1 MLISGDPTGNVARVF
16 RSVKDLTK
24 EEYDRYSGAYMTLED
39 ILVTNMFAYFLTSA
53 KAFIANWDTEC
64 KAFAKSPLPLNGDPD
79 LVITLGFRRRGA
91 VLSVCSALCYHQ
103 ERTLEEALLTSSPRT
118 ARSIERSKRSSASC
132 TTTTSDTATS
142 PGCGTS

>member
-1 MLISGDPTGNVARVF
+1 MSYQHATLPVPSTHSSNEPVESYQAMLISGDPTGNVARVF

-64 KAFAKSPLPLNGDPD
+64 KARS
-79 LVITLGFRRRGA
+79 RRYR
-91 VLSVCSALCYHQ
+91 
-103 ERTLEEALLTSSPRT
+103 
-118 ARSIERSKRSSASC
+118 
-132 TTTTSDTATS
+132 
-142 PGCGTS
+142 